1 MMKRSVLSVFILLIV
16 FFTGMDYVYS
26 QDQLFIQTKIND
38 FIRKIYSENDELQI
52 KFGNIPSILKGR
64 PNVKNISFAKVP
76 DAKGD
81 GICLIEIIDVKTNKN
96 RNLFVPFRSIRKAK
110 VYVLKHDGKKGDVIR
125 TESVTVRE
133 TQFNERKPGYPSTLN
148 DIIGRTLKKDVAEGT
163 VISYSLIDDP
173 VIIHRGEIID
183 IIAENKKLFVQ
194 TKGKAL
200 ERGRMGES
208 IRVKNMSSDREIVGK
223 VVSGDK
229 ILVSF

>member
-1 MMKRSVLSVFILLIV
+1 MKRLIVVFILLIV
-16 FFTGMDYVYS
+16 FFTGVDVYS
-26 QDQLFIQTKIND
+26 QDQLFIETKMND
-38 FIRKIYSENDELQI
+38 FIKKIYSEGDDLQI

-96 RNLFVPFRSIRKAK
+96 RSLFVPFRSIRKAK
-110 VYVLKHDGKKGDVIR
+110 IYVLKHGGKKGDVIR
-125 TESVTVRE
+125 AESVTIRE
-133 TQFNERKPGYPSTLN
+133 TQFNERKPGYPSTLD
-148 DIIGRTLKKDVAEGT
+148 DIIGRTLKKDVADGT
-163 VISYSLIDDP
+163 VVSYSIIDDP
-173 VIIHRGEIID
+173 VIIQKGEIID

-200 ERGRMGES
+200 ERGRMGDS